1 MGACNETGKT
11 AYSRDRFEIDFG
23 MVGRRLSLVAIVIKI
38 MLTKMQLIVVQF
50 I

>member
-23 MVGRRLSLVAIVIKI
+23 MVGRRLSLVAIVI
-38 MLTKMQLIVVQF
+38 MLLPEQTLF
-50 I
+50 GG

>member
-23 MVGRRLSLVAIVIKI
+23 MVGRRLSLVATVIKI
-38 MLTKMQLIVVQF
+38 MLTKKCK
-50 I
+50 